1 MKPEGPI
8 KTFAIA
14 TNLRYALAVLITLLP
29 GLFAFGQVK
38 FTTVVSSQEVGAGDY
53 LQVEF
58 VVENARQ
65 IEALNPPDFPG
76 FKVAQGPIQSS
87 GMSVIN
93 GNMSQYKGLSFVLQP
108 TKTGK
113 FNISGASAV
122 VDGQQMRSN
131 RVTITVHAAGSGSVP
146 SPANP
151 GSAGPNPMFQPFGPD
166 PFAPEREAVDRDY
179 VLRPGEN

>member
-1 MKPEGPI
+1 MKP
-8 KTFAIA
+8 IA
-14 TNLRYALAVLITLLP
+14 KNLRSTFVMLIAFLP
-29 GLFAFGQVK
+29 GLIASGQVK
-38 FTTVVSSQEVGAGDY
+38 FTTVVSSQDVGLNEY

-65 IEALNPPDFPG
+65 IDALNPPDFPG
-76 FKVAQGPIQSS
+76 FSIAQGPIQSS

-113 FNISGASAV
+113 FIIPGASAV

-131 RVTITVHAAGSGSVP
+131 KVTITVHAGGSGP
-146 SPANP
+146 APANS
-151 GSAGPNPMFQPFGPD
+151 GSAG
-166 PFAPEREAVDRDY
+166 
-179 VLRPGEN
+179 L